1 MGYNARAARPPA
13 ARPSTPPHTDHP
25 SRAPTRPPQGKTYY
39 EYTCCPDDGYNQGE
53 ECGDYNPDADTVA
66 GIIGGVFI
74 LFLFLAII
82 CGVLA
87 CCYGCPGC
95 PWYQSRQ
102 RQLQASLQ
110 VLA

>member
-1 MGYNARAARPPA
+1 MPEPPA
-13 ARPSTPPHTDHP
+13 LPRLAHPHLHTRTTH
-25 SRAPTRPPQGKTYY
+25 RPTRPPQGKTYY

-87 CCYGCPGC
+87 CCYCCPGC
-95 PWYQSRQ
+95 PWYQSHVDRAGM
-102 RQLQASLQ
+102 R
-110 VLA
+110 VRWG